1 MKKRKDGLY
10 RKSTTIGG
18 KRIYFYGKSE
28 REINKKIAEYNA
40 KQSQHLF
47 KDVAEL
53 WARKHSEEVG
63 VKCWKNYK
71 PHLSD
76 IVATHGNKDITEI
89 TALDVQTDIQKA
101 KSQGSSATIIST
113 RRSIYRMILDYALF
127 NQWIPYNPAASVRM
141 PKGIKRTTRE
151 APEDDVI
158 KLVIENADKPFG
170 LYPLFLLCTG
180 MRKSEVLCL
189 TWDDI
194 KEDHIVVN
202 KSLDYVVHSH
212 PVVKSPKSDAG
223 NRIVP
228 LIDPLKS
235 ALLAQM
241 PINKSD
247 IIFLPTIT
255 NRSRSPNVSSYLTQ
269 HQFDTAWKNYCRSI
283 GMINDDGR
291 PLLTAHQLRHA
302 FATLGF
308 EAGVDEKTMQTML
321 GHSSSTVTREIYQH
335 LRNKKRALSENK
347 LKRNFKRL
355 SLQKKRTG

>member
-10 RKSTTIGG
+10 RKSVTICG
-18 KRIYFYGKSE
+18 KRVYFYGKSD

-40 KQSQHLF
+40 KQGQHLF

-53 WARKHSEEVG
+53 WAKKHTEEIG

-71 PHLSD
+71 PHYED
-76 IVATHGNKDITEI
+76 IVAMHGGKDVTEI
-89 TALDVQTDIQKA
+89 TALDVQTDIQRA
-101 KSQGSSATIIST
+101 KSQGRSATIIST

-151 APEDDVI
+151 TPEDYVI
-158 KLVIENADKPFG
+158 RLVIDNASKPFG

-180 MRKSEVLCL
+180 MRKAEVLCL

-194 KEDHIVVN
+194 KDNHIIVN
-202 KSLDYVVHSH
+202 KSLDYAVHSH
-212 PVVKSPKSDAG
+212 PVVKDPKSEAG

-228 LIDPLKS
+228 LNEPLKS
-235 ALLAQM
+235 ALFAQM
-241 PINKSD
+241 PDDKSG
-247 IIFLPTIT
+247 IIFLPTT
-255 NRSRSPNVSSYLTQ
+255 TKYSRSHNESSFMTQ
-269 HQFDTAWKNYCRSI
+269 RQFEVAWKNYCKSI
-283 GMINDDGR
+283 GLINGDGR
-291 PLLTAHQLRHA
+291 PALTAHQLRHA

-308 EAGVDEKTMQTML
+308 EAGVDEKTMQALL

-335 LRNKKRALSENK
+335 LRDKKRALSENK
-347 LKRNFKRL
+347 LKRNLKKL
-355 SLQKKRTG
+355 SLQKEKTR